1 MLITYHLI
9 HLQSRAQRKRIKM
22 PGGSEERD
30 TELLPGQPVRTF
42 TWKELSKFNTRENA
56 HVAYRGKV
64 KFDL

>member
-1 MLITYHLI
+1 
-9 HLQSRAQRKRIKM
+9 M

-42 TWKELSKFNTRENA
+42 TWKELSKFNTKENA